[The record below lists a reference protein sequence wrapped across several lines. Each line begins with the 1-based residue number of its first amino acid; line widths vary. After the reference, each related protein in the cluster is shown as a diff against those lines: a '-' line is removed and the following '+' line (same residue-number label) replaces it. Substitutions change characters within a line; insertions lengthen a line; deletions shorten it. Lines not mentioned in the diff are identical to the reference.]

1 MKGRYQGTSEEASE
15 QSPDGNAGK
24 EGEMKKEAK
33 EGIEKYTVH
42 FSPVILL
49 PKDSWI
55 LNFSILFFEFF
66 LCFRFVGSDCEDNE
80 DEKENNER
88 RSSDG
93 IGGNS

>member
-42 FSPVILL
+42 FSPVITRNNLSMQGFVVDRL
-49 PKDSWI
+49 VQSSHRKT
-55 LNFSILFFEFF
+55 LEF
-66 LCFRFVGSDCEDNE
+66 
-80 DEKENNER
+80 
-88 RSSDG
+88 
-93 IGGNS
+93 

>member
-49 PKDSWI
+49 PKDS
-55 LNFSILFFEFF
+55 
-66 LCFRFVGSDCEDNE
+66 
-80 DEKENNER
+80 
-88 RSSDG
+88 
-93 IGGNS
+93 

>member
-42 FSPVILL
+42 FSPVITQNNLSMQGFVVDRL
-49 PKDSWI
+49 VQSSYRKT
-55 LNFSILFFEFF
+55 LEF
-66 LCFRFVGSDCEDNE
+66 
-80 DEKENNER
+80 
-88 RSSDG
+88 
-93 IGGNS
+93 